1 MPVWGIVA
9 IVLAVVVVLY
19 VVGLYNKLVKK
30 KNDCEEA
37 FSTMDVYLKQRW
49 DAVPNFV
56 ETVKGVMKHEKDI
69 LKDIT
74 ELRTKS
80 YDNMSTKEKIEANKQ
95 LSSGLGKLLAV
106 AEAYPELKT
115 NENFKDLND
124 KLEKVEDHI
133 ANARKYYNGSVRD
146 FNNLVQVFPNFIF
159 AKMFGFE
166 KMQMF
171 EIEAQ
176 ERENVKVKF

>member
-1 MPVWGIVA
+1 MPVWGIIL
-9 IVLAVVVVLY
+9 IVVAVVLVVY
-19 VVGLYNKLVKK
+19 VIALYNNLVKRR
-30 KNDCEEA
+30 NECEEA
-37 FSTMDVYLKQRW
+37 FATMDVYLKQRW

-56 ETVKGVMKHEKDI
+56 ETVKGVMKHEKDL

-80 YDNMSTKEKIEANKQ
+80 YDSMSTKEKIEANKQ
-95 LSSGLGKLLAV
+95 LSSGLSKLLAV
-106 AEAYPELKT
+106 SEAYPELRT

-124 KLEKVEDHI
+124 KLENVETHI
-133 ANARKYYNGSVRD
+133 ANARKFYNGTVRD
-146 FNNLVQVFPNFIF
+146 YNIAIQVFPNFII
-159 AKMFGFE
+159 AKMFGFS